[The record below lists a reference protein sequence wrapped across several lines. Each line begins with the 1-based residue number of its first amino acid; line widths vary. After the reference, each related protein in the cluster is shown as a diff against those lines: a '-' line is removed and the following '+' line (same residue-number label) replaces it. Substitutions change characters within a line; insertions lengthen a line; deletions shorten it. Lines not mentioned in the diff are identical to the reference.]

1 MSLLP
6 LLISSVILQRYI
18 QRIFTCYR
26 FKKCFVSQ
34 YDETSMSESLR
45 AIDKTASEN
54 KDIKAKLRKFES
66 IFDRSEFHPLQI
78 F

>member
-1 MSLLP
+1 
-6 LLISSVILQRYI
+6 
-18 QRIFTCYR
+18 
-26 FKKCFVSQ
+26 
-34 YDETSMSESLR
+34 MSESLR